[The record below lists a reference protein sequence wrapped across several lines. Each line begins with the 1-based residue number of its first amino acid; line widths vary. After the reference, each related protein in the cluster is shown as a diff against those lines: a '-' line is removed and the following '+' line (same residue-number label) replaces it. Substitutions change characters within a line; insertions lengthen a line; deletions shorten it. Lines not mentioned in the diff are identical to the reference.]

1 MLRIFQII
9 FVGILV
15 DFMYIGAAFRFLPS
29 VNMKQ
34 IMAIFGVALMVWHV
48 VQTRRYQVS
57 KDLLICGGISVAFS
71 LMNLIAIEYNE
82 TYDYVYANYVT
93 SFLTW
98 VFSGYTAMSAMRWV
112 HGKATISL
120 LAAYLAGVCAIQ
132 CVFALWID
140 NSPALKAIVDSTFVI
155 SSEFFE
161 EIGRIYGLGLFMLD
175 PAGVRMSCVAILICH
190 VLALDEEVQKSKG
203 KIFYFVLCLM
213 IMIGIGNIVSRTTTV
228 GVAIGLV
235 GLFLSSRVWTLQIKS
250 QMLRLT
256 NILLVI
262 ILIAVPLAI
271 YLYNTDPYFYSQFR
285 YGFEGFFNYFEKGEF
300 RTTSTDILK
309 NSMWIW
315 PETLETWII
324 GTGLFSGYLYHT
336 DIGYCRFILYSGLL
350 GFGTFASMFVYLA
363 FSHMRQY
370 PRYALMFFS
379 LGALSFIIWIK
390 VSTDI
395 LAIWGL
401 LLFLDKDP
409 NYNHNAKHII
419 G

>member
-15 DFMYIGAAFRFLPS
+15 DFMYIGAKFTPLPFI
-29 VNMKQ
+29 NMKQ
-34 IMAIFGVALMVWHV
+34 VMAAFGIILMGWHII
-48 VQTRRYQVS
+48 QTRRYQIS

-71 LMNLIAIEYNE
+71 LINLLAIEYNE
-82 TYDYVYANYVT
+82 TYDYIYANYIV

-98 VFSGYTAMSAMRWV
+98 TFSGYTAMSAMRWV
-112 HGKATISL
+112 HGKATINL

-132 CVFALWID
+132 CIASLAID
-140 NSPALKAIVDSTFVI
+140 NNEAIRSFVKLI
-155 SSEFFE
+155 FAFEAQFFE
-161 EIGRIYGLGLFMLD
+161 GIDRLYGLGDFTLD
-175 PAGVRMSCVAILICH
+175 TAGVRMSCVAILICH
-190 VLALDEEVQKSKG
+190 VLALDEEVQKSNG

-285 YGFEGFFNYFEKGEF
+285 YGFEGFFNYFEQGEF
-300 RTTSTDILK
+300 RTDSTDILEK
-309 NSMWIW
+309 NMWIW
-315 PETLETWII
+315 PKTLEAWII
-324 GTGLFSGYLYHT
+324 GTGEFSGFRYGT